1 MTSTVKLAILDD
13 YNSASTV
20 HFEPLKKEFPKLDV
34 TVFKDTLPS
43 FSLQSTTE
51 DDRVKLIKRL
61 QPFTIISTMR
71 ERTPFPAELL
81 SHLPNLKVLLTTG
94 MHNRGIDG
102 AAAKQQGIIY
112 AGTKGAKSVKPGP
125 ASTVQQTWAL
135 ILGIARG
142 TARDDATVKAG
153 GWQAGYATG
162 LGGQTLGVLGL
173 GKLGAATAR
182 IAVLAFG
189 MKVIAWSTNLTQK
202 QADEMAVS
210 QGLPVEDVT
219 GEKTFKAVS
228 KETLFRNSDVLSV
241 HYVLS
246 ERSRGIVGA
255 AELAL
260 MKPSA
265 FLINTSRGPLVDEDA
280 LLKALT
286 SKSIKGAAL
295 DVFEREPLPLDSPWR
310 QAWGTNGTS
319 QVLLTPHMGYVE
331 EENIDGYYFET
342 AQNVQRWL
350 QGKPLE
356 GLMQ

>member
-1 MTSTVKLAILDD
+1 
-13 YNSASTV
+13 
-20 HFEPLKKEFPKLDV
+20 
-34 TVFKDTLPS
+34 
-43 FSLQSTTE
+43 
-51 DDRVKLIKRL
+51 
-61 QPFTIISTMR
+61 MR

-81 SHLPNLKVLLTTG
+81 SRLPNLKVLLTTG

-102 AAAKQQGIIY
+102 AAVKQHGIQY
-112 AGTKGAKSVKPGP
+112 AGTKGTRSVKPGP

-162 LGGQTLGVLGL
+162 LGGLTLGMLGL

-189 MKVIAWSTNLTQK
+189 MKVIAWSTNLTQQ
-202 QADEMAVS
+202 QADEAATH
-210 QGLPVEDVT
+210 QGLPVEDVS
-219 GEKTFKAVS
+219 GEKTFKVVS
-228 KETLFRNSDVLSV
+228 KETLFKNSDVLSV

-246 ERSRGIVGA
+246 ERSKGIVGN

-265 FLINTSRGPLVDEDA
+265 FLINTSRGPLVDEEA
-280 LLKALT
+280 LLKVL
-286 SKSIKGAAL
+286 SKGSIKGVGL
-295 DVFEREPLPLDSPWR
+295 DVFEQEPLPSNSPWR
-310 QAWGTNGTS
+310 QAWGTGGTS

-331 EENIDGYYFET
+331 EENIDSWYFET
-342 AQNVQRWL
+342 AKNVQRWL

-356 GLMQ
+356 ALMQ